1 MYSIFL
7 VALGGA
13 AGSVLRFVVSRSL
26 NFNFP
31 SGTLLVNLS
40 GCFLIGI
47 LWGLLARNVD
57 EGKRLLLITGFCGGF
72 TTFSSFTLEGMRM
85 IMENR
90 LLAFTLYTCI
100 SVIGGLLLTY
110 FGYKLTT

>member
-1 MYSIFL
+1 MYNIIL

-13 AGSVLRFVVSRSL
+13 AGSVLRFVVARSL
-26 NFNFP
+26 NLNFP
-31 SGTLLVNLS
+31 TGTLLVNLS

-47 LWGLLARNVD
+47 LWGLFARNVD

-85 IMENR
+85 IMDNR
-90 LLAFTLYTCI
+90 LLAFTFYTCI
-100 SVIGGLLLTY
+100 SVIGGLLLTF